1 MQDFVGL
8 LSRQKRQNTS
18 QIVFVER
25 REGATLVRVDDK
37 LIPPHVARALEHW
50 LEEVL
55 PQLQAAS
62 SVFDTNASRPA
73 KFSAN
78 ASSRATL
85 ARETPG
91 RRLLLFRELAL
102 AVEQRVRSGWSEA
115 GRLHEAFSQSV
126 SLMLTYDYTE
136 VAAHEWPPMA
146 SGPDTCNELHEL
158 LMICIETAEGI
169 FDGWLTLTHERDRL
183 QARPTDSLHDA
194 WPVLLR
200 PQGEDAVPSE
210 TFSLDADN
218 SDDDFLTQT
227 CTEATGAVLRA
238 LHVEPRVVYDLFYS
252 VTSAAN
258 ASFTCPYHAVQ
269 TCSGWRRRLW
279 QVLVI
284 VVVWFSAATL
294 LTNAVGLSFV
304 SSLLVPL
311 FSLVT
316 LQLCYGY
323 TWTCAPMIPV
333 CAWQDFTESV
343 DAFLPLSLEIPEELK
358 KIDADCLQPRK
369 NCDTPEDLNSCL
381 DLQRYPPARCLKRC
395 RDAPFA
401 FTAWTD
407 VVAWALAEAGPWATD
422 FATANVDTLPF
433 VNHDDFKT
441 NLNTRI
447 RTMQRTSADSVRAHR
462 VCAILSAYML
472 VPYVVLVLLVLAF
485 VASLAQALAAQ
496 LFPIF
501 VVVCTLFNAV
511 TVSANT
517 EDEERLQALEKTVL
531 QLQEQNTD
539 EEESEE
545 A

>member
-1 MQDFVGL
+1 
-8 LSRQKRQNTS
+8 
-18 QIVFVER
+18 
-25 REGATLVRVDDK
+25 
-37 LIPPHVARALEHW
+37 
-50 LEEVL
+50 
-55 PQLQAAS
+55 
-62 SVFDTNASRPA
+62 
-73 KFSAN
+73 
-78 ASSRATL
+78 
-85 ARETPG
+85 
-91 RRLLLFRELAL
+91 
-102 AVEQRVRSGWSEA
+102 
-115 GRLHEAFSQSV
+115 
-126 SLMLTYDYTE
+126 
-136 VAAHEWPPMA
+136 
-146 SGPDTCNELHEL
+146 
-158 LMICIETAEGI
+158 
-169 FDGWLTLTHERDRL
+169 
-183 QARPTDSLHDA
+183 
-194 WPVLLR
+194 
-200 PQGEDAVPSE
+200 
-210 TFSLDADN
+210 
-218 SDDDFLTQT
+218 
-227 CTEATGAVLRA
+227 
-238 LHVEPRVVYDLFYS
+238 
-252 VTSAAN
+252 
-258 ASFTCPYHAVQ
+258 
-269 TCSGWRRRLW
+269 
-279 QVLVI
+279 
-284 VVVWFSAATL
+284 
-294 LTNAVGLSFV
+294 
-304 SSLLVPL
+304 
-311 FSLVT
+311 
-316 LQLCYGY
+316 
-323 TWTCAPMIPV
+323 MIPV